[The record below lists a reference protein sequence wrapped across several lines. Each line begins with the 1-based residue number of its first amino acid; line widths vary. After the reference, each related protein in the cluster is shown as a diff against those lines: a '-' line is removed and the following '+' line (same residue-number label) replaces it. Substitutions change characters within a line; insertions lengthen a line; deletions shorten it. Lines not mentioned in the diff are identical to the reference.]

1 MLTLIGMRSEW
12 TLSGKEAILR
22 AKKAIEIQDDF
33 NAYIIDWR
41 LPDINGIEVAREIR
55 KLNDEALIIVLTAY
69 DWVDIE
75 DEARKAGVTS
85 FCAKPLFMSDLRQ
98 SLLESIGHI
107 EKNNDNML
115 HSVADHNFDGKHI
128 LLVEDNEL
136 NREIA
141 YEILTEYGFRVEV
154 ATNGKTE
161 YEMVID
167 SYHDLYD
174 LILMDIQMPIMDGF
188 ECTKSIR
195 NLADDKLSKIPIV
208 AMSANAFV
216 EDKKSALEIGMDG
229 FITKPIIID
238 EVISVITKVLEEK
251 V

>member
-1 MLTLIGMRSEW
+1 W
-12 TLSGKEAILR
+12 
-22 AKKAIEIQDDF
+22 
-33 NAYIIDWR
+33 
-41 LPDINGIEVAREIR
+41 IN
-55 KLNDEALIIVLTAY
+55 
-69 DWVDIE
+69 IE

-107 EKNNDNML
+107 EKNNNML
-115 HSVADHNFDGKHI
+115 HSIPDHNFDGKHI

-141 YEILTEYGFRVEV
+141 YEILTEYGFRVDV
-154 ATNGKTE
+154 ATNGKTA

-167 SYHDLYD
+167 SSHDLYE

-195 NLADDKLSKIPIV
+195 SLDDDKLSKIPIV

-216 EDKKSALEIGMDG
+216 EDKKSALEIGMNG

>member
-1 MLTLIGMRSEW
+1 MAITKNIVDMMNGTIEVKSAVNAGSEFIINLPLRYADNVKSDDRIECLSGLRALVVDDDYNTCDSVTKMLTLIGMSSEW

-98 SLLESIGHI
+98 SLL
-107 EKNNDNML
+107 
-115 HSVADHNFDGKHI
+115 
-128 LLVEDNEL
+128 
-136 NREIA
+136 
-141 YEILTEYGFRVEV
+141 
-154 ATNGKTE
+154 
-161 YEMVID
+161 
-167 SYHDLYD
+167 
-174 LILMDIQMPIMDGF
+174 
-188 ECTKSIR
+188 
-195 NLADDKLSKIPIV
+195 
-208 AMSANAFV
+208 
-216 EDKKSALEIGMDG
+216 
-229 FITKPIIID
+229 
-238 EVISVITKVLEEK
+238 
-251 V
+251 